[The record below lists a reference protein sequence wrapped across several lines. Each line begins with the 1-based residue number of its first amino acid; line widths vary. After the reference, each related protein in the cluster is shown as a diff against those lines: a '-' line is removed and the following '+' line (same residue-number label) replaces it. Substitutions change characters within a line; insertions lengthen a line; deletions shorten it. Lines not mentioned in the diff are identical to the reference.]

1 MPELKK
7 GARLDQTATAK
18 AAIQMTKEEVAQSG
32 KELERAHGVSYA
44 LRAQL
49 WQESAQHD
57 SWLQMLDELEQAK
70 PWMYL
75 PEGAPAGEFWKWMA
89 QTYELPGGVK
99 VTKNRLHA
107 ILTSFANE
115 QLETRALEFYER
127 INSPLFKGKL
137 YPRGGGNNN
146 PNGHNQHTAHRHP
159 DNGDQ
164 APDTEAARR
173 GTSKAYLL
181 DRLMREHPGIEEE
194 IGPKPKPYP
203 SVQAAAIAKG
213 LIPARKRYE
222 VNPDASIANAAKRIH
237 ELFGDDKTAE
247 LITHLTALIT
257 K

>member
-1 MPELKK
+1 MSELKK
-7 GARLDQTATAK
+7 GARLDQTASAK
-18 AAIQMTKEEVAQSG
+18 AAIQMTKDEAAQPG

-75 PEGAPAGEFWKWMA
+75 PEGKPAGEFWKWMA
-89 QTYELPGGVK
+89 QTYELPGGIK
-99 VTKNRLHA
+99 VTKDRLHA

-115 QLETRALEFYER
+115 QLEARALEFYKR
-127 INSPLFKGKL
+127 IDSPLFKGKKTGR
-137 YPRGGGNNN
+137 PKKSSDPDHDISDPVAAAKRGS
-146 PNGHNQHTAHRHP
+146 
-159 DNGDQ
+159 
-164 APDTEAARR
+164 
-173 GTSKAYLL
+173 TSKAYLL
-181 DRLMREHPGIEEE
+181 DRLMREHPGIQDE
-194 IGPKPKPYP
+194 IGPKPKQYP

-213 LIPARKRYE
+213 LIPPRKRYE

-247 LITHLTALIT
+247 LITHLTTLIT
-257 K
+257 Q

>member
-7 GARLDQTATAK
+7 GARLDQTVTAK
-18 AAIQMTKEEVAQSG
+18 AAIQMTKEEAAQSG

-57 SWLQMLDELEQAK
+57 SWLEMLDELEQAK

-75 PEGAPAGEFWKWMA
+75 PEGNPAGEFWKWMA

-99 VTKNRLHA
+99 VTKDRLHA

-115 QLETRALEFYER
+115 QLEARAIEFYER
-127 INSPLFKGKL
+127 IDSPLFKGKL
-137 YPRGGGNNN
+137 QPLGGAPKGNSNAKKNN
-146 PNGHNQHTAHRHP
+146 RNP
-159 DNGDQ
+159 DNGCL
-164 APDTEAARR
+164 AEATEAARR

-194 IGPKPKPYP
+194 IGPKPKPYS

>member
-7 GARLDQTATAK
+7 GARTEWTPTAIDAV
-18 AAIQMTKEEVAQSG
+18 QMSKEEMQKPG
-32 KELERAHGVSYA
+32 KELERAHGAMAA
-44 LRAQL
+44 LRIQL

-57 SWLQMLDELEQAK
+57 SWLQMLDELEAAK

-99 VTKNRLHA
+99 VNKDRLHA

-115 QLETRALEFYER
+115 QLEARAIEFYKR
-127 INSPLFKGKL
+127 IESPLFKGK
-137 YPRGGGNNN
+137 RGGQLGNTNAKKN
-146 PNGHNQHTAHRHP
+146 ETYP
-159 DNGDQ
+159 DKDRFPEDSQ
-164 APDTEAARR
+164 AARH

-181 DRLMREHPGIEEE
+181 DRLMREHPGIQNE
-194 IGPKPKPYP
+194 IGPGKTYP

-222 VNPDASIANAAKRIH
+222 INPDANIANAAKRIH

>member
-1 MPELKK
+1 MSELKK
-7 GARLDQTATAK
+7 GARLDQTASAK
-18 AAIQMTKEEVAQSG
+18 AAIQMTKDEAAQPG

-57 SWLQMLDELEQAK
+57 SWLQMLDELEEAK

-75 PEGAPAGEFWKWMA
+75 PESKPAGEFWKWMA
-89 QTYELPGGVK
+89 QTYELPGGIK
-99 VTKNRLHA
+99 VTKDRLHA

-115 QLETRALEFYER
+115 QLEARALEFYKR
-127 INSPLFKGKL
+127 IDSPLFKGK
-137 YPRGGGNNN
+137 RGG
-146 PNGHNQHTAHRHP
+146 NGSNQHTKSKRNPGNDCSA
-159 DNGDQ
+159 
-164 APDTEAARR
+164 DTEAARR
-173 GTSKAYLL
+173 GNTKAYLL
-181 DRLMREHPGIEEE
+181 DRLMREHPGIQDQ
-194 IGPKPKPYP
+194 IGPKPKPFP

-213 LIPARKRYE
+213 LIPPRKRYE

-257 K
+257 Q

>member
-1 MPELKK
+1 MSELKK

-18 AAIQMTKEEVAQSG
+18 AAIQMTKEETAKPG

-75 PEGAPAGEFWKWMA
+75 PEGKPAGEFWKWMA
-89 QTYELPGGVK
+89 QTYELPGGIK
-99 VTKNRLHA
+99 VTKDRLHA

-115 QLETRALEFYER
+115 QLEARALEFYKR
-127 INSPLFKGKL
+127 IDSPLFKGQL
-137 YPRGGGNNN
+137 CPRGGGQPGNTNAKKN
-146 PNGHNQHTAHRHP
+146 DRNP
-159 DNGDQ
+159 DNGRLD
-164 APDTEAARR
+164 PDTEAARR

-181 DRLMREHPGIEEE
+181 DRLMREHPGIQDE
-194 IGPKPKPYP
+194 IGPKPKPFP

-213 LIPARKRYE
+213 LIPPRKRYE

-257 K
+257 Q

>member
-7 GARLDQTATAK
+7 GARTEWTPTAIDAV
-18 AAIQMTKEEVAQSG
+18 QMSKEEMQKPG
-32 KELERAHGVSYA
+32 KELERAHGAMAA
-44 LRAQL
+44 LRIQL

-57 SWLQMLDELEQAK
+57 SWLQMLEELEISK

-75 PEGAPAGEFWKWMA
+75 PEGNPAGEFWEWMA

-99 VTKNRLHA
+99 VTKDRLHA

-115 QLETRALEFYER
+115 QLEARAIEFYKR
-127 INSPLFKGKL
+127 IDSPLFKGKV
-137 YPRGGGNNN
+137 GNSNRDPKTGRLTN
-146 PNGHNQHTAHRHP
+146 RYP
-159 DNGDQ
+159 DNNRADT
-164 APDTEAARR
+164 TEAARR
-173 GTSKAYLL
+173 GTSRAYLL
-181 DRLMREHPGIEEE
+181 DRLMREHPGIEKE

-203 SVQAAAIAKG
+203 SVQAAAIVKG

-247 LITHLTALIT
+247 LITHLTSLIT

>member
-7 GARLDQTATAK
+7 GARLDQTVTAK
-18 AAIQMTKEEVAQSG
+18 AAIQMTKEETAQSG

-57 SWLQMLDELEQAK
+57 SWLEMLDELEQAK

-75 PEGAPAGEFWKWMA
+75 PEGNPAGEFWKWMA

-99 VTKNRLHA
+99 VNKDRLHA
-107 ILTSFANE
+107 ILTSFANAE
-115 QLETRALEFYER
+115 LEARALEFYKR
-127 INSPLFKGKL
+127 IDSPLFKGKVGNSNRDPKTGRL
-137 YPRGGGNNN
+137 TNRYPGNDR
-146 PNGHNQHTAHRHP
+146 A
-159 DNGDQ
+159 
-164 APDTEAARR
+164 DTEAARR
-173 GTSKAYLL
+173 GNTKAYLL

-194 IGPKPKPYP
+194 IGPKPKQYP

>member
-1 MPELKK
+1 MSELKK
-7 GARLDQTATAK
+7 GARLDQTASAK
-18 AAIQMTKEEVAQSG
+18 AAIQMTKEETAKPG

-89 QTYELPGGVK
+89 QTYELPGGIK
-99 VTKNRLHA
+99 VTKDRLHA

-115 QLETRALEFYER
+115 QLEARAIEFYKR
-127 INSPLFKGKL
+127 IESPLFKGK
-137 YPRGGGNNN
+137 RGN
-146 PNGHNQHTAHRHP
+146 PNRDPKTGKLT
-159 DNGDQ
+159 NGDPGHDRSDPV
-164 APDTEAARR
+164 AAARR
-173 GTSKAYLL
+173 GSNSKAYLL
-181 DRLMREHPGIEEE
+181 DRLMREHPGIQDE
-194 IGPKPKPYP
+194 IGPKPKPYQ

-213 LIPARKRYE
+213 LIPPRKRYE

>member
-18 AAIQMTKEEVAQSG
+18 AAIQMTKEEAAQSG

-75 PEGAPAGEFWKWMA
+75 PEGNPAGEFWKWMDA
-89 QTYELPGGVK
+89 TYELPGGVK
-99 VTKNRLHA
+99 VTKDRLHA

-115 QLETRALEFYER
+115 QLEARAIEFYER
-127 INSPLFKGKL
+127 IDSPLFKGKRGNPSSADQ
-137 YPRGGGNNN
+137 PRK
-146 PNGHNQHTAHRHP
+146 NGQFSPKSDPDHDTADP
-159 DNGDQ
+159 V
-164 APDTEAARR
+164 AAAKR
-173 GTSKAYLL
+173 GSTSKAYLL
-181 DRLMREHPGIEEE
+181 DRLIREHPGIQDE

-213 LIPARKRYE
+213 LIPPRKRYE
-222 VNPDASIANAAKRIH
+222 VNPDASIANAARRIH

-247 LITHLTALIT
+247 LITHLTSLIT
-257 K
+257 Q

>member
-18 AAIQMTKEEVAQSG
+18 AAIQMTKEEAAQSG

-75 PEGAPAGEFWKWMA
+75 PEGNPAGEFWEWMA

-99 VTKNRLHA
+99 VTKDRLHA

-115 QLETRALEFYER
+115 QLEARALEFYKR
-127 INSPLFKGKL
+127 IDSPLFKGK
-137 YPRGGGNNN
+137 RGPAKGQGGR
-146 PNGHNQHTAHRHP
+146 PKKVSDPGHELSDPVA
-159 DNGDQ
+159 
-164 APDTEAARR
+164 AARR
-173 GTSKAYLL
+173 GSNSKAYLL
-181 DRLMREHPGIEEE
+181 DRIMREHPEVAED
-194 IGPKPKPYP
+194 IGPKPKTYA
-203 SVQAAAIAKG
+203 SVQAAAIALGMIK
-213 LIPARKRYE
+213 PRQRYE

-247 LITHLTALIT
+247 LITHLTSLLT

>member
-1 MPELKK
+1 MSELKK
-7 GARLDQTATAK
+7 GARLDQTASAK
-18 AAIQMTKEEVAQSG
+18 AAIQMTKEEAAQSG

-57 SWLQMLDELEQAK
+57 SWLEMLDELEQAK

-89 QTYELPGGVK
+89 QTYELPGGIK
-99 VTKNRLHA
+99 VTKDRLHA

-115 QLETRALEFYER
+115 QLEARAIEFYKR
-127 INSPLFKGKL
+127 IDSPLFKGKAGN
-137 YPRGGGNNN
+137 PR
-146 PNGHNQHTAHRHP
+146 PSGHNQHTANRYP
-159 DNGDQ
+159 DNGYQ
-164 APDTEAARR
+164 AADTEAARR

-181 DRLMREHPGIEEE
+181 DRLMREHPGIQDE
-194 IGPKPKPYP
+194 IGPKPKPFP

-213 LIPARKRYE
+213 LIPPRKRYE

-257 K
+257 Q

>member
-18 AAIQMTKEEVAQSG
+18 AAIQMTKEEAAQSG

-57 SWLQMLDELEQAK
+57 SWLEMLDELEQAK

-99 VTKNRLHA
+99 VTKDRLHA

-115 QLETRALEFYER
+115 QLEARALEFYKR
-127 INSPLFKGKL
+127 IESPLFQGKRGAPKGNSNASKNNA
-137 YPRGGGNNN
+137 YPGKDCL
-146 PNGHNQHTAHRHP
+146 Q
-159 DNGDQ
+159 DESQ
-164 APDTEAARR
+164 AARH
-173 GTSKAYLL
+173 GNSKAYLL
-181 DRLMREHPGIEEE
+181 DRLMREHPGIQDE
-194 IGPKPKPYP
+194 IGPKPKPYQ

-213 LIPARKRYE
+213 LIPPRKRYE

>member
-7 GARLDQTATAK
+7 GARTEWTPTAINAV
-18 AAIQMTKEEVAQSG
+18 QMTKEEMQKTG
-32 KELERAHGVSYA
+32 KELERAHGAMAA
-44 LRAQL
+44 LRIQL

-57 SWLQMLDELEQAK
+57 SWLQMLDELEAAK

-99 VTKNRLHA
+99 VNKDRLHA
-107 ILTSFANE
+107 ILTSFANAE
-115 QLETRALEFYER
+115 LEARALEFYER
-127 INSPLFKGKL
+127 IDSPLFKGK
-137 YPRGGGNNN
+137 RGG
-146 PNGHNQHTAHRHP
+146 NGANQHTKSKRNP
-159 DNGDQ
+159 DNDCS
-164 APDTEAARR
+164 ADTTEAARR

-181 DRLMREHPGIEEE
+181 DRLMREHPGIQNE

-213 LIPARKRYE
+213 LIPARKRFE
-222 VNPDASIANAAKRIH
+222 INPDSNIANAAKRIH

-247 LITHLTALIT
+247 LITHLTSLIT

>member
-1 MPELKK
+1 MSELKK
-7 GARLDQTATAK
+7 GARLDQTASAK
-18 AAIQMTKEEVAQSG
+18 AAIQMTKDEAAQPG

-75 PEGAPAGEFWKWMA
+75 PEGKPAGEFWKWMA
-89 QTYELPGGVK
+89 QTYELPGGIK
-99 VTKNRLHA
+99 VTKDRLHA

-115 QLETRALEFYER
+115 QLEARAIEFYKR
-127 INSPLFKGKL
+127 IDSPLYQGK
-137 YPRGGGNNN
+137 RGGQLGNTNAKKN
-146 PNGHNQHTAHRHP
+146 ESYP
-159 DNGDQ
+159 DNVRLD
-164 APDTEAARR
+164 ADTEAARR

-181 DRLMREHPGIEEE
+181 DRLMREHPGIQDE
-194 IGPKPKPYP
+194 IGPKPKQYP

-213 LIPARKRYE
+213 LIPPRKRYE

-257 K
+257 Q

>member
-7 GARLDQTATAK
+7 GARTEWTPTAINAV
-18 AAIQMTKEEVAQSG
+18 QMTKEEMQKPG
-32 KELERAHGVSYA
+32 KELERAHGAMAA
-44 LRAQL
+44 LRIQL

-57 SWLQMLDELEQAK
+57 SWLQMLDELEAAK

-75 PEGAPAGEFWKWMA
+75 PENKPAGEFWKWMA

-99 VTKNRLHA
+99 VTKDRLHA

-115 QLETRALEFYER
+115 QLEARAIEFYKR
-127 INSPLFKGKL
+127 IDSPLFKGK
-137 YPRGGGNNN
+137 RGGQRNNTN
-146 PNGHNQHTAHRHP
+146 AKKNESYP
-159 DNGDQ
+159 DNVRLTET
-164 APDTEAARR
+164 TEAARR

-247 LITHLTALIT
+247 LITHLTSLIT